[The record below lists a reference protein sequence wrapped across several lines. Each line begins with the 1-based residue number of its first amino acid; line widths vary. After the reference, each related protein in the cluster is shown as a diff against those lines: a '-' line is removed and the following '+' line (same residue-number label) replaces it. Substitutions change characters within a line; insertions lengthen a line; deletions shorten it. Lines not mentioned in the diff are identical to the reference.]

1 MKNNNNNNNN
11 QKYVIYSPLAV
22 QKSGGKVSENNYAQ
36 RIKELCGYIRCEHN
50 KNKIPLIITGSGI
63 SMVGRDKHKS
73 IPSIHEMMNKL
84 LDLIDIICNDTISDI
99 LTNMI
104 DEYKEAS
111 NPKNTMSHDNND
123 RVTEAQAKLLTYIQ
137 NAYLSN
143 KKFFCDE
150 KDRSCLKEVW
160 EEYLKWLINGEISYR
175 KLQNIQSYFKNQSS
189 CIKNN
194 VGYYIDRNC
203 FKEVW
208 EEYLK
213 WLISGDNLYPGLREI
228 ESTDTHKTIA
238 TLYKEMDAVSI
249 TTNFDNLLKD
259 AFMDTDIFFPLL
271 DTDDFNRYFLNG
283 TEANDGSQNKQMI
296 EIQSRG
302 DVFWTKCSG
311 DRNRA
316 CQNKTHRCY
325 IPQRNVEN
333 PADLLKCDRCG
344 STTEIYFAFPGT
356 KEKDYEMATVMG
368 GVWKFIAFRISA
380 VIIVGN
386 SMDYDPV
393 LLKFLQELLN
403 RRSIPLIYISRYHES
418 ADHTEEVKQ
427 KQATKILFSKTT
439 PNNWHWARCISI
451 DEVLA
456 EISTKYT
463 LLRPNLICKIEN
475 WKELRDKFVET
486 GAAIMG
492 DKPKKNIRKAIKSLR
507 LDSNVPTDILKI
519 VEKKPL
525 TNLKFYSQLG
535 LETYWLGKTDE
546 NNVTNHNR
554 YKHSINVMI
563 IASAVYLSARKNL
576 STKEELLFVQ
586 TAALLHD
593 IGHLPFS
600 HLIEEIFD
608 EFGWIP
614 DGESTPFDHEYYTK
628 IKIKKLFLS
637 SPKSPNA
644 YTELFNILK
653 SSGYNKEDIINLING
668 EYGVGYLDAIIN
680 GPIDCDKIEYI
691 FSDGCFV
698 GKNHES
704 LFNEFL
710 TEYCSELGTND
721 NCFLKI
727 YGKSYKN
734 ALKLIELRSQMYDGV
749 YLRPGLRYLESCCK
763 LIIRI
768 FIAYKCTKIDLSE
781 LDKENP
787 NINLSDVKIRF
798 IVAWIEEIERE
809 YCSQKIMSD
818 TSPFELYLIDK
829 MCEYLKEWG
838 DIISSDLRDAITF
851 CKKMIECKSINASS
865 FPISDIEQKYI
876 HQIKIV
882 KSNLNEKDLNELMK
896 TVYLRFPG
904 IILID
909 SVKIKN
915 PFSFSKSGKK
925 QRRMDGTN
933 ESIESILISQDNTKN
948 WKCFGDATD
957 DIINQLNLP
966 RDSYINLYKITK
978 DHYRYMLAEDFVID
992 QLRHYGIIEET

>member
-1 MKNNNNNNNN
+1 
-11 QKYVIYSPLAV
+11 
-22 QKSGGKVSENNYAQ
+22 
-36 RIKELCGYIRCEHN
+36 
-50 KNKIPLIITGSGI
+50 
-63 SMVGRDKHKS
+63 
-73 IPSIHEMMNKL
+73 
-84 LDLIDIICNDTISDI
+84 
-99 LTNMI
+99 
-104 DEYKEAS
+104 
-111 NPKNTMSHDNND
+111 
-123 RVTEAQAKLLTYIQ
+123 
-137 NAYLSN
+137 
-143 KKFFCDE
+143 
-150 KDRSCLKEVW
+150 
-160 EEYLKWLINGEISYR
+160 
-175 KLQNIQSYFKNQSS
+175 
-189 CIKNN
+189 
-194 VGYYIDRNC
+194 
-203 FKEVW
+203 
-208 EEYLK
+208 
-213 WLISGDNLYPGLREI
+213 
-228 ESTDTHKTIA
+228 
-238 TLYKEMDAVSI
+238 
-249 TTNFDNLLKD
+249 
-259 AFMDTDIFFPLL
+259 
-271 DTDDFNRYFLNG
+271 
-283 TEANDGSQNKQMI
+283 
-296 EIQSRG
+296 
-302 DVFWTKCSG
+302 
-311 DRNRA
+311 
-316 CQNKTHRCY
+316 
-325 IPQRNVEN
+325 
-333 PADLLKCDRCG
+333 
-344 STTEIYFAFPGT
+344 
-356 KEKDYEMATVMG
+356 
-368 GVWKFIAFRISA
+368 
-380 VIIVGN
+380 
-386 SMDYDPV
+386 
-393 LLKFLQELLN
+393 
-403 RRSIPLIYISRYHES
+403 
-418 ADHTEEVKQ
+418 
-427 KQATKILFSKTT
+427 
-439 PNNWHWARCISI
+439 
-451 DEVLA
+451 
-456 EISTKYT
+456 
-463 LLRPNLICKIEN
+463 
-475 WKELRDKFVET
+475 
-486 GAAIMG
+486 
-492 DKPKKNIRKAIKSLR
+492 
-507 LDSNVPTDILKI
+507 
-519 VEKKPL
+519 
-525 TNLKFYSQLG
+525 
-535 LETYWLGKTDE
+535 
-546 NNVTNHNR
+546 
-554 YKHSINVMI
+554 MI

-628 IKIKKLFLS
+628 IKIQKLFLS

-644 YTELFNILK
+644 YAELFNILK

-668 EYGVGYLDAIIN
+668 ESGVGYLDAIIN
-680 GPIDCDKIEYI
+680 GPIDCDKMEYI

-798 IVAWIEEIERE
+798 IVAWIEEIERD
-809 YCSQKIMSD
+809 YCSQKITSD

-838 DIISSDLRDAITF
+838 DIISSDLRDAIAF
-851 CKKMIECKSINASS
+851 CKKMIKCKSTNASS

-882 KSNLNEKDLNELMK
+882 NSNLNEKHLNKLMK

-925 QRRMDGTN
+925 QRHMDGTN
-933 ESIESILISQDNTKN
+933 ESIESILISQDNAKN
-948 WKCFGDATD
+948 WKCFGDATE

-966 RDSYINLYKITK
+966 RDSYLNLYKITK

-992 QLRHYGIIEET
+992 QLRHYGIIEGA